1 MRVELNETDVSFY
14 QERSAMLAH
23 FKTIQSYGSSEI
35 IIKKSRF
42 IGHAKPVESEE
53 EAIQF
58 IEAIKKE
65 HKLATHNCSAYVIG
79 ERDQIQKQ
87 SDDGEPSGT
96 AGKPILEVIKHQGL
110 KNVAVVVTRYFG
122 GIMLGAG
129 GLIRAYTDGAVA
141 GIEAGQLIYKVNHRQ
156 VLVEVDYTWYGMLEN
171 ELRNKGMQLGEIQFT
186 DKVAVTCYPIAEEAD
201 SFVSWATDVTQGQ
214 GTIIVGEHEYLVHKN
229 LP

>member
-1 MRVELNETDVSFY
+1 
-14 QERSAMLAH
+14 MLAH

-53 EAIQF
+53 EAIRF

-122 GIMLGAG
+122 GILLGAG
-129 GLIRAYTDGAVA
+129 GLVRAYTDGAVA
-141 GIEAGQLIYKVNHRQ
+141 GIEAAQPIYKVNHRQ
-156 VLVEVDYTWYGMLEN
+156 VQIEVDYTWYGKLEN
-171 ELRNKGMQLGEIQFT
+171 ELRNQGMLLGEIQFT
-186 DKVAVTCYPIAEEAD
+186 DKVIVTCYPLAEEAD

-214 GTIIVGEHEYLVHKN
+214 GVIHVGENEYMIHKN

>member
-1 MRVELNETDVSFY
+1 
-14 QERSAMLAH
+14 MLAH

-53 EAIQF
+53 EAIHF
-58 IEAIKKE
+58 IDAIKKQ
-65 HKLATHNCSAYVIG
+65 HSAATHNCSAYVIG

-110 KNVAVVVTRYFG
+110 KNIAVVVTRYFG

-129 GLIRAYTDGAVA
+129 GLIRAYTDGAVI
-141 GIEAGQLIYKVNHRQ
+141 GIEAAQPIYKVNHRE
-156 VLVEVDYTWYGMLEN
+156 VMVEVDYTWYGKLEN
-171 ELRNKGMQLGEIQFT
+171 ELRNRGMLLGDIQFT
-186 DKVAVTCYPIAEEAD
+186 DKVTVTCYPLEVEAD

-214 GTIIVGEHEYLVHKN
+214 GSIVVGESEYRIHKD